1 MKKFI
6 LMSVIVSLLF
16 SSMLFA
22 AGSVTSKKD
31 KHGNKVNTYT
41 MSWTGD
47 VSSGLVPQTASPV
60 FNGWIFMVVTNP
72 GSAPTDNYDITL
84 TDAAGVDIVDGNLA
98 NRDAANTEQV
108 APNITGGRRF
118 VSGGITL
125 LVTGTTAAGATGD
138 IIIYVEEDK

>member
-47 VSSGLVPQTASPV
+47 VSSGLVPQAASPV

-84 TDAAGVDIVDGNLA
+84 TDAAGVDIMDANLPH
-98 NRDAANTEQV
+98 Q
-108 APNITGGRRF
+108 
-118 VSGGITL
+118 
-125 LVTGTTAAGATGD
+125 
-138 IIIYVEEDK
+138 

>member
-1 MKKFI
+1 MARCPVTLRVFNSFFRDIEGIIKTLSEEGKTMKKFV
-6 LMSVIVSLLF
+6 LMFVIVGLLF

-31 KHGNKVNTYT
+31 KHGNKVSAYT

-47 VSSGLVPQTASPV
+47 VSSGLVP
-60 FNGWIFMVVTNP
+60 
-72 GSAPTDNYDITL
+72 
-84 TDAAGVDIVDGNLA
+84 
-98 NRDAANTEQV
+98 
-108 APNITGGRRF
+108 PNITGGRRF

-138 IIIYVEEDK
+138 IIIYVVDK